1 MNLENKT
8 NLNYRQTFLLGLG
21 FMVVSMVWAGYN
33 AYMPIFLGRYTDS
46 NTLIGFVMVWDNI
59 ANIILLPIIGAASDN
74 TRTRIGRRMPYIIIG
89 MPLAGLA
96 YALLPL
102 QKSFLTLIAIDIVF
116 NVVIATY
123 RSPVV
128 ALMPDIT
135 AEYNRSK
142 ANGVINFMGGLGS
155 LIMFFIGSQLYKV
168 NNAYPFFLVAILSF
182 IVPVILFFGIKEP
195 KIFDQKRQKQ
205 SIFKSLLLVI
215 KDKNRA
221 PFFTL
226 LSIFTLIAG
235 FSSIETFFTRYAEIA
250 LNINPAISSFSLG
263 FYSIAFIAF
272 ALPAGF
278 IATKIGKK
286 YTMMIGAIGSVPVL
300 LVFATVT
307 NFTVFEILL
316 PIAGALNAMFTIN
329 SYPLVVSYS
338 SSESTGTYTGLY
350 YLFSSLASII
360 APPVFGLLM
369 DFVSFKMLFVAGA
382 TSMFVSF
389 LFLIFIKA
397 RLTGE
402 AVK

>member
-205 SIFKSLLLVI
+205 SILKSLLLVI

-300 LVFATVT
+300 IVFATVT

>member
-96 YALLPL
+96 YALLPF

-195 KIFDQKRQKQ
+195 KAFDQKRQKQ

>member
-300 LVFATVT
+300 IVFATVT

>member
-1 MNLENKT
+1 MSLEDRM

-33 AYMPIFLGRYTDS
+33 AYMPIFLGKYTDS

-59 ANIILLPIIGAASDN
+59 ANIILLPIIGAMSDN
-74 TRTRIGRRMPYIIIG
+74 TRTKIGRRMPYIIIG
-89 MPLAGLA
+89 MPLAGIA

-102 QKSFLTLIAIDIVF
+102 QKSFLTLIAIDLVF
-116 NVVIATY
+116 NVIIATY
-123 RSPVV
+123 RSPVI

-135 AEYNRSK
+135 AEHNRSK

-182 IVPVILFFGIKEP
+182 IVPIVLFFGIKEP
-195 KIFDQKRQKQ
+195 KIQDKSQKQ
-205 SIFKSLLLVI
+205 NIFKSFLFLV
-215 KDKNRA
+215 KDKNKA

-250 LNINPAISSFSLG
+250 LKINPAISSFSLG

-286 YTMMIGAIGSVPVL
+286 YAMMVGAIGSVPVL
-300 LVFATVT
+300 IIFATVT

-329 SYPLVVSYS
+329 SYPLVVSYA

-369 DFVSFKMLFVAGA
+369 DLVGFNMLFVAGA
-382 TSMFVSF
+382 VSMFASF
-389 LFLIFIKA
+389 IFLIFIKDH
-397 RLTGE
+397 RRR
-402 AVK
+402 

>member
-1 MNLENKT
+1 MSK
-8 NLNYRQTFLLGLG
+8 LNYRKTFLLGLG

-33 AYMPIFLGRYTDS
+33 AYMPIFLGKYTNS

-74 TRTRIGRRMPYIIIG
+74 TRTKIGRRMPYILIG
-89 MPLAGLA
+89 MPLAGIA

-102 QKSFLTLIAIDIVF
+102 QKSFLTLIAVDLVF

-135 AEYNRSK
+135 AEAHRSK

-155 LIMFFIGSQLYKV
+155 LIMFFVGSQLYKA

-182 IVPVILFFGIKEP
+182 IVPIILFFGIKEP
-195 KIFDQKRQKQ
+195 KIHDLEKDKKQ
-205 SIFKSLLLVI
+205 NIFKSLIHVVT
-215 KDKNRA
+215 DKNRT
-221 PFFTL
+221 PLLTF

-235 FSSIETFFTRYAEIA
+235 FSSIETFFTRYSEIA
-250 LNINPAISSFSLG
+250 LKINPSVSSFSLG

-286 YTMMIGAIGSVPVL
+286 YAMMIGALGSVPVL
-300 LVFATVT
+300 IIFATVS
-307 NFTVFEILL
+307 NFSVFEILL

-329 SYPLVVSYS
+329 SYPLVVSYV
-338 SSESTGTYTGLY
+338 SSEKTGTYTGLY
-350 YLFSSLASII
+350 YLFSSLASIV
-360 APPVFGLLM
+360 APPIFGSLM
-369 DFVSFKMLFVAGA
+369 DFVSLNMLFIAA
-382 TSMFVSF
+382 AISMFMSF
-389 LFLIFIKA
+389 VFLIF
-397 RLTGE
+397 
-402 AVK
+402 VKYQETAKGSTL

>member
-1 MNLENKT
+1 M

-33 AYMPIFLGRYTDS
+33 AYMPIFLGKYTDS

-59 ANIILLPIIGAASDN
+59 ANIILLPIIGAMSDN
-74 TRTRIGRRMPYIIIG
+74 TRTKIGRRMPYIIIG
-89 MPLAGLA
+89 MPLAGIA

-102 QKSFLTLIAIDIVF
+102 QKSFLTLIAIDLVF
-116 NVVIATY
+116 NVIIATY
-123 RSPVV
+123 RSPVI

-135 AEYNRSK
+135 AEHNRSK

-182 IVPVILFFGIKEP
+182 IVPIVLFFGIKEP
-195 KIFDQKRQKQ
+195 KIQDKSQKQ
-205 SIFKSLLLVI
+205 NIFKSFLFLV
-215 KDKNRA
+215 KDKNKA

-250 LNINPAISSFSLG
+250 LKINPAISSFSLG

-286 YTMMIGAIGSVPVL
+286 YAMMVGAIGSVPVL
-300 LVFATVT
+300 IIFATVT

-329 SYPLVVSYS
+329 SYPLVVSYA

-369 DFVSFKMLFVAGA
+369 DLVGFNMLFVAGA
-382 TSMFVSF
+382 VSMFASF
-389 LFLIFIKA
+389 IFLIFIKDH
-397 RLTGE
+397 RRR
-402 AVK
+402 

>member
-1 MNLENKT
+1 MENKT

-221 PFFTL
+221 PFFAL

>member
-205 SIFKSLLLVI
+205 SILKSLLLVI